1 MCAFKF
7 GMKKFYYLIL
17 LVSCPFFA
25 QQKDTYAVEASFLR
39 GNVLPH
45 SEDIYHLIEGH
56 PEGVMLSFLAK
67 THGSEEWQKEYG
79 FPDYG
84 AYFLYQDFKSEQL
97 GKTYAVGV
105 LYNFYFFNRHL
116 QLRLAEGL
124 SITTNPYQKQDNS
137 KNKAFGTRILDNT
150 NIGLS
155 YTNQNLFKNIGINAG
170 IMFTHYSNG
179 RVKSPNSG
187 INTYMLNVGLNYN
200 FEDER
205 AIKNDTTQTDFKNY
219 RQPIHYNFVFRTG
232 INESPIIR
240 SGQKP
245 FYHLGFYADKR
256 LNRKSGLQLGAD
268 LFLTNSFKDYIKYY
282 AVAYPEFGTD
292 PNEDYKR
299 VGVFAGYE
307 LFINRIS
314 LEAQLGYYVYQPFK
328 KDTVIY
334 DRVGMK
340 YYITDRVFAG
350 FTIKTHLFLAEAL
363 EFGVGVRL

>member
-1 MCAFKF
+1 
-7 GMKKFYYLIL
+7 MKIFFAIIL
-17 LVSCPFFA
+17 LISGCVFA
-25 QQKDTYAVEASFLR
+25 QQKDTYAVEVSFLR

-45 SEDIYHLIEGH
+45 SEDIHHLINGH
-56 PEGVMLSFLAK
+56 PEGVTVSFLNK
-67 THGSEEWQKEYG
+67 THGIEEWQKVYD

-84 AYFLYQDFKSEQL
+84 GYFMYQDFKSPQL
-97 GKTYAVGV
+97 GEVYAVGV
-105 LYNFYFFNRHL
+105 LYNFYFLNRHL

-124 SITTNPYQKQDNS
+124 AVTTNPYNKVDNS

-155 YTNQNLFKNIGINAG
+155 YTNQNLFKHIGINAG
-170 IMFTHYSNG
+170 VMFTHFSNG

-187 INTYMLNVGLNYN
+187 VNTYMLNVGVNYN
-200 FEDER
+200 FTEER

-232 INESPIIR
+232 VNESPIIR

-282 AVAYPEFGTD
+282 SVAYPEFNSD
-292 PNEDYKR
+292 PNVDYKR
-299 VGVFAGYE
+299 MGVFVGYE

-314 LEAQLGYYVYQPFK
+314 LNAQLGYYVYQPFK

-334 DRVGMK
+334 DRVGMN
-340 YYITDRVFAG
+340 YYISKKVFAS
-350 FTIKTHLFLAEAL
+350 FAIKTHLFLAEAL
-363 EFGVGVRL
+363 EFGVGYRL